1 MDLDEARERI
11 DQLDTQIVQLLNE
24 RARIAQEL
32 ARSKRETGTPVYDP
46 TRERAVHA
54 RVCERNS
61 GPLSD
66 ASLLAIYREII
77 SATRALEAPQRVAFL
92 GPEATYTHQAARRH
106 FGHAAEYVP
115 CRTIAQVFH
124 ETERGNATFGVV
136 PIENTIEGAVTHTLD
151 MLADSDLKL
160 RICAEI
166 MLEIHHNLLGHGP
179 LAQIKRVY
187 SHPQGL
193 AQTRRWLAEHLPNA
207 DLIETTSTVRGAEL
221 AATDPEAAAVG
232 PELAASL
239 YRLNILARSIQDST
253 DNVTRF
259 LVLGPEMA
267 RRSGNDKTAI
277 MFSIRDRVGALHDAL
292 AIFRKQ
298 NINLTKIESRP
309 SRRRA
314 WDYVFFVDLEGH
326 PDDPHVQIA
335 LRELA
340 HECVDV
346 RVLGAWP
353 RERLPNGA

>member
-11 DQLDTQIVQLLNE
+11 DQLDAQIVQLLNE

-32 ARSKRETGTPVYDP
+32 AKRKQESGAAVYDP
-46 TRERAVHA
+46 TRERAVHE
-54 RVCERNS
+54 RVCELNA

-66 ASLLAIYREII
+66 ANLVAIYREII

-106 FGHAAEYVP
+106 FGHATEYVP
-115 CRTIAQVFH
+115 CRSIAEVFQ
-124 ETERGNATFGVV
+124 ETERGSASFGVI

-179 LAQIKRVY
+179 LAQVKRIY
-187 SHPQGL
+187 SHPQAL
-193 AQTRRWLAEHLPNA
+193 AQSRRWLAQHLPNA

-239 YRLNILARSIQDST
+239 YRLTILARSIEDSA

-267 RRSGNDKTAI
+267 RGSGDDKTAI

-292 AIFRKQ
+292 GLFRQ
-298 NINLTKIESRP
+298 QSINLTKIESRP

-326 PDDPHVQIA
+326 PDDPHVQAA
-335 LRELA
+335 LRALA
-340 HECVDV
+340 QECVDV

-353 RERLPNGA
+353 RGSQANGS